1 MRSTLPIAATILFA
15 LIGMDAQAAQID
27 DKPMSDDAD
36 VSAEDSSALAFRG
49 RGGQGGSAGAKGG
62 QSKGGGQAKAA
73 SPGQRNQAGQ
83 ARSAQGTTTQRAS
96 APQQGAAQRAS
107 GPQQGAAQ
115 RATQANRPMT
125 ATRTAGP
132 SSAASRPLTT
142 GSANKG
148 SAARSSGSPK
158 VLAGNNPGAANQ
170 VAHNAGHGNT
180 NHGNAVRSASSQ
192 GKAGHA
198 SAARHARP
206 GAARG
211 RAVRVGHPRFAPAR
225 WSPAWHRTGI
235 RGPHWHPRYWTAGV
249 FVYAPPAPGR
259 RVVVVDNQTGRAAE
273 GVAAEPTRAIDRNG
287 DVSLGVRGGSY
298 MSGYDDGGGYGD
310 MGLGAAVRYRPAEA
324 VGLEL
329 SWQHH
334 SQTWSDS
341 SERTSDPI
349 SASVELFAFPWSR
362 VSPYVLTGVTWNP
375 RSVSDTYSDGW
386 NLQHVEAADTLF
398 GPHAG
403 LGLELA
409 VGKNVSVNFEGKA
422 TGYLNV
428 AEGDATAPGAMAG
441 TMGLNFYF

>member
-1 MRSTLPIAATILFA
+1 MRSTLPIAASILFA
-15 LIGMDAQAAQID
+15 LFGMDAQAAQID
-27 DKPMSDDAD
+27 DKPMSDGAD
-36 VSAEDSSALAFRG
+36 VSTDDSSALAFRG

-62 QSKGGGQAKAA
+62 HGRSGGQARATNA
-73 SPGQRNQAGQ
+73 GQRGQAGSQAGQ
-83 ARSAQGTTTQRAS
+83 ARSN
-96 APQQGAAQRAS
+96 QGASNARAA
-107 GPQQGAAQ
+107 GPQQAAGQ
-115 RATQANRPMT
+115 RAAQANRPAT
-125 ATRTAGP
+125 ATRAAGP
-132 SSAASRPLTT
+132 SSAASRPAA
-142 GSANKG
+142 GAASNKG
-148 SAARSSGSPK
+148 ATARSSGSPK
-158 VLAGNNPGAANQ
+158 VQAGNNPRAANQ
-170 VAHNAGHGNT
+170 VAHNNGHGNT
-180 NHGNAVRSASSQ
+180 NHGNAVRSATSQ

-198 SAARHARP
+198 SAARHAGP
-206 GAARG
+206 GAGRG

-225 WSPAWHRTGI
+225 WSPGWHRAGI
-235 RGPHWHPRYWTAGV
+235 RGPHWRARYWTAGV

-259 RVVVVDNQTGRAAE
+259 RVVVVDSQTGRPAQ

-428 AEGDATAPGAMAG
+428 AEGDSTAPGAMAG